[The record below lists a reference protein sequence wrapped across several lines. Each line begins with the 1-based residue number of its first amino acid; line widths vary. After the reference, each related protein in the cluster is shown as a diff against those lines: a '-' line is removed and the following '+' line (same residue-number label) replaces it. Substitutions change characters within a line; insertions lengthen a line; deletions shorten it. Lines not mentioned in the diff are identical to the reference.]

1 MTTLTNKTILITGST
16 GGFGQEFAKQLF
28 VKGNRLILTD
38 LDAVKLEEQ
47 ASELDVSSG
56 SGEILMVAPSDLST
70 AAGAEQLV
78 EQLSGTPVDVL
89 INNAGLGLFGRHD
102 EVPAE
107 EWERMMQVNLLAP
120 MRLCALL
127 APQMIERRS
136 GHIVNVASLASWVAD
151 TGLTAYAASK
161 FGLRGF
167 SETLATELAPHNV
180 QVSVVCPYFSRTP
193 ILDSPSY
200 GSLSVGNEDGVEP
213 SGVTE
218 PADVVAETLTQ
229 VEQGRRQ
236 ILPDKTARLIYRLKR
251 YAPSLFNL
259 LVRRFLKINES

>member
-1 MTTLTNKTILITGST
+1 MTVLNNKIILITGST

-28 VKGNRLILTD
+28 AKGNRLLLTD
-38 LDAVKLEEQ
+38 LDAVALEEQ
-47 ASELDVSSG
+47 ANALAASNG
-56 SGEILMVAPSDLST
+56 AGEIVGVISSDLST
-70 AAGAEQLV
+70 PEGAEVLVRQLD
-78 EQLSGTPVDVL
+78 EMPIDLL

-107 EWERMMQVNLLAP
+107 AWERMMQVNLLAP

-136 GHIVNVASLASWVAD
+136 GHIVNVASIASWLAD

-167 SETLATELAPHNV
+167 SETLATELRPYGV

-193 ILDSPSY
+193 ILESPHY
-200 GSLSVGNEDGVEP
+200 GSLTSRAENGVDY
-213 SGVTE
+213 SGITE
-218 PADVVAETLTQ
+218 PADVVAETLRQ
-229 VEQGRRQ
+229 IEAGAMQ
-236 ILPDKTARLIYRLKR
+236 ILPDRTARTIYFLKR
-251 YAPSLFNL
+251 YTPRL
-259 LVRRFLKINES
+259 LDIITARFLKNR